1 MHRVFVSWAESS
13 KAPHSKITVKYRL
26 TNTSR
31 SGAMHEI
38 CSIGV
43 IVIDPCCAGV
53 KAVAHIP
60 GRAHGERGLG
70 GLAGHDIA
78 AHGNSVRT
86 GIITDRERARAGQI
100 KGDIIAVLVT
110 DPSRPVLHGRDFH
123 AFCDVPDSQNDQA
136 VGVQGDRGIL
146 AADYLNGN
154 RGRALVFEMQGQ
166 VVAFLFRAI
175 PGETGVAGDIVQRT
189 ADCIFTDGYA
199 FLQIVGRF
207 AEQVCVCR
215 YICINRQTY

>member
-1 MHRVFVSWAESS
+1 MFSTFLDLLEGFAAFASLSS
-13 KAPHSKITVKYRL
+13 F
-26 TNTSR
+26 
-31 SGAMHEI
+31 
-38 CSIGV
+38 
-43 IVIDPCCAGV
+43 
-53 KAVAHIP
+53 
-60 GRAHGERGLG
+60 
-70 GLAGHDIA
+70 
-78 AHGNSVRT
+78 
-86 GIITDRERARAGQI
+86 RAGLFAASAGSYISRPLITSVFTVSPSFMEGARLNKSRPGLLGRLLRFLDDADKRQP
-100 KGDIIAVLVT
+100 VNV
-110 DPSRPVLHGRDFH
+110 SRPVLHGRDFH

-146 AADYLNGN
+146 AAYYLNGN

-175 PGETGVAGDIVQRT
+175 PGETGVAGDIVQRS
-189 ADCIFTDGYA
+189 ADCIFADGYA